1 MSQNLPHKVGE
12 CEVCDL
18 KEVVI
23 RCHYGNMWFC
33 DTCWSIEERAQ
44 AENMTEARQQERVDS
59 ASLRSASKVND
70 AIRQART
77 IDSSINVR
85 TDLFNAAT
93 TSIVELKKTIDDD
106 NSIVNKPYTLAQEL
120 MTRFTHFKN
129 VVFELNQKIVD
140 AGNQQKAIQI
150 YLNQLANSLRA
161 DEREKLKISDIN
173 YKPSAPKSITVKAIK
188 TTSKKL
194 DKVELRK
201 YAAELNV
208 SEFTLQMIVVQKGIT
223 VEAAATM
230 LRHSINAA
238 KSE

>member
-1 MSQNLPHKVGE
+1 MTQNLQHKVGE
-12 CEVCDL
+12 CEVCDS
-18 KEVVI
+18 KDIIV

-33 DTCWSIEERAQ
+33 DICWAREEKAQ
-44 AENMTEARQQERVDS
+44 AENMTETKQQERVD
-59 ASLRSASKVND
+59 SASKVND

-93 TSIVELKKTIDDD
+93 VSIVELKTTIDNDAT
-106 NSIVNKPYTLAQEL
+106 ITNKPYTLAQEL

-161 DEREKLKISDIN
+161 DERERLKISDIN
-173 YKPSAPKSITVKAIK
+173 YKPSAPKSISIKATK
-188 TTSKKL
+188 LAPKKL

-208 SEFTLQMIVVQKGIT
+208 SEFTLQMIVVQKGIS
-223 VEAAATM
+223 VEEAARM